1 MKALICGSI
10 AYDTIM
16 VFQDRFKNH
25 ILPEQVHILNVS
37 FLVPELR
44 REYGGCAGNIAYNLK
59 LLGGAPLPMAAVGQ
73 DFSPYS
79 QWMNQC
85 GIPQD
90 YIWEAEGSYTA
101 QAYITTD
108 MDDNQITAFHPG
120 AMNFAHGKKV
130 PADLDVDIGIV
141 SPDGK
146 EGMEQH
152 AAQFADAGIPFIFD
166 PGQGLPMFNG
176 EELERFLDLASWVA
190 LNGYEAR
197 LVQERTGLSPEQIA
211 ERVKAVIVTH
221 GGEGSK
227 IYTQEQSYEI
237 PTANPNKVVDPTG
250 CGDAYRAGLI
260 YGLLEGMEW
269 KTIGRIA
276 SLMGAVKVESSGTQ
290 NHSFDMA
297 LFRNRFRHNFGY
309 TL

>member
-1 MKALICGSI
+1 
-10 AYDTIM
+10 
-16 VFQDRFKNH
+16 
-25 ILPEQVHILNVS
+25 
-37 FLVPELR
+37 
-44 REYGGCAGNIAYNLK
+44 
-59 LLGGAPLPMAAVGQ
+59 
-73 DFSPYS
+73 
-79 QWMNQC
+79 
-85 GIPQD
+85 
-90 YIWEAEGSYTA
+90 
-101 QAYITTD
+101 
-108 MDDNQITAFHPG
+108 
-120 AMNFAHGKKV
+120 MNFAHGKKLPV
-130 PADLDVDIGIV
+130 DLDVDIGIV

-152 AAQFADAGIPFIFD
+152 ATQFADAGIPFIFD

-190 LNGYEAR
+190 LNGYEAQ

-237 PTANPNKVVDPTG
+237 PSAKPSEVIDPTG

-260 YGLLEGMEW
+260 YGILEGMEW

-290 NHSFDMA
+290 NHSCDMA
-297 LFRNRFRHNFGY
+297 SFRNRFRHNFGY
-309 TL
+309 AL